1 MGIGILLQCQDF
13 NIRMN
18 QIANNNAVK
27 LYNPSD
33 NADFIVFYF
42 EKSLLENHC
51 NVSINLQL
59 NKETCN
65 VEKWTVHYNEI
76 IKMANWYKNMPTGSA
91 GEYPDLIIED
101 LNLRFTNYFFEKG
114 EGYYYLAYTTEAGK
128 IFKFQFWEQLGSSN
142 IFIHK
147 QFMECLESRE

>member
-42 EKSLLENHC
+42 EKSLISNQTSR
-51 NVSINLQL
+51 VS
-59 NKETCN
+59 
-65 VEKWTVHYNEI
+65 
-76 IKMANWYKNMPTGSA
+76 
-91 GEYPDLIIED
+91 
-101 LNLRFTNYFFEKG
+101 
-114 EGYYYLAYTTEAGK
+114 EA
-128 IFKFQFWEQLGSSN
+128 
-142 IFIHK
+142 
-147 QFMECLESRE
+147 